1 MFFSNLATFWLLT
14 ASNERVTFITV
25 KRKHLLLALCLLLI
39 VSLSLP
45 VKGQGEAT
53 VMLPDSVRV
62 VSGLPSHVQGIA
74 VDAARGSMYFSFT
87 TQFIRTDMEGRVLGT
102 IDRIPGHLGA
112 MALNADDGKVYVSLE
127 CKDDEI
133 GAGIARQL
141 GLERMERTDCAFY
154 IAVIDP
160 MKVTRQGMTPD
171 EDEAMQTIL
180 LPHVVNDYLDTVSTV
195 HGPRE
200 HRYGCSGIDGVAIAP
215 KVGHKGGKNQLYV
228 AYGIYGDPSRTDNN
242 YQVIHC
248 YDISRWNYHTRS
260 ATPRKTYFVHTGNT
274 SYGVQNMTYDPATR
288 QLLMAVYKGSKPN
301 YPNYDLYAA
310 DLSRHPFHAALE
322 GVPYA
327 GNGLQLRLSRQGLHD
342 DATGVS
348 GWRFPYGST
357 GIQAL
362 GDGYF
367 YLSQNFKDKASGHQG
382 TDVCLYRWTDDPAK
396 PFERIRKMNEK

>member
-1 MFFSNLATFWLLT
+1 M
-14 ASNERVTFITV
+14 
-25 KRKHLLLALCLLLI
+25 KRKYLLLALCLLLI

-87 TQFIRTDMEGRVLGT
+87 TQFIRTDMEGHVLGT

-133 GAGIARQL
+133 GAGIA
-141 GLERMERTDCAFY
+141 
-154 IAVIDP
+154 
-160 MKVTRQGMTPD
+160 
-171 EDEAMQTIL
+171 
-180 LPHVVNDYLDTVSTV
+180 
-195 HGPRE
+195 
-200 HRYGCSGIDGVAIAP
+200 P

-228 AYGIYGDPSRTDNN
+228 AYGIYGDPSRTDND

-260 ATPRKTYFVHTGNT
+260 AVPRKTYFVHTGNT

-288 QLLMAVYKGSKPN
+288 LLLMAVYKGRKPN

-327 GNGLQLRLSRQGLHD
+327 GKCLQLRLSHQGLHD
-342 DATGVS
+342 DATGIS

-382 TDVCLYRWTDDPAK
+382 TDICLYRWTDDPAK
-396 PFERIRKMNEK
+396 PFERIRKKNEK